1 MTEPGPRFFQV
12 DQIPWPESEPA
23 DTPAE
28 LVEEAKRLG
37 ARRKFLARGEGGFWS
52 QISEFPPGYTV
63 PMHSHGHDE
72 MIVVLDGGC
81 ELLGGG
87 PTLAAN
93 DSMVLLAGYEYGFTA
108 GPEGMTFLTIRGADS
123 KTTLT

>member
-1 MTEPGPRFFQV
+1 MSDAGPRFFLV
-12 DQIPWPESEPA
+12 DEIPWPESEPA

-72 MIVVLDGGC
+72 MIVVLEGGC
-81 ELLGGG
+81 DLLGDG
-87 PTLAAN
+87 PSLVAN
-93 DSMVLLAGYEYGFTA
+93 DSMVLLANYEYGFTA
-108 GPEGMTFLTIRGADS
+108 GPDGMTFLTIRGADS